1 MTGARRGSKRE
12 DAGMIRLGT
21 RGFAIGMLGAAALA
35 LAACGEAPQ
44 DPAGTASLADLTA
57 FADAFDAAQIAKD
70 GAKLN
75 TMVADDLVYI
85 DGSGKR
91 QGKGDF
97 IAGWTGADDSYD
109 PVRLSDRV
117 VIPLGR
123 DAGLASAEAILSGR
137 SAGQPFRVRLRY
149 TDVFRRHAGGWQ
161 AVHIQV
167 TRMPIPG
174 GPATD

>member
-1 MTGARRGSKRE
+1 MVRLWTRGSA
-12 DAGMIRLGT
+12 AGT
-21 RGFAIGMLGAAALA
+21 LGAMALA
-35 LAACGEAPQ
+35 LSACGAAPR
-44 DPAGTASLADLTA
+44 DPAGAASVADLTA

-70 GAKLN
+70 GAKLD

-91 QGKGDF
+91 QGKRDF

-117 VIPLGR
+117 ITPLGS

-149 TDVFRRHAGGWQ
+149 TDIFHRRAGGWQ

-167 TRMPIPG
+167 TRIPIPQG
-174 GPATD
+174 AATD